1 MKPIKQI
8 FAVSITALAF
18 GGAVY
23 AQSAQ
28 PGATEVKTIYQGL
41 DAQGRIVKVTVTRPE
56 GAPAVVVTAPSPP
69 TLHWTASIGS
79 GTAASI
85 PH

>member
-1 MKPIKQI
+1 MKPLKQI
-8 FAVSITALAF
+8 LALSVAALAF
-18 GGAVY
+18 GGTLY
-23 AQSAQ
+23 AQDAQ
-28 PGATEVKTIYQGL
+28 SGGTEVKTVYQGF

-56 GAPAVVVTAPSPP
+56 GAPAVIVTTPSSP
-69 TLHWTASIGS
+69 TLHWTAQIGS